1 MQSQEREANLRKEL
15 QACAKLVDNNR
26 VAQLEEELAEKTAE
40 LEQANQR
47 EMEVSYRHIC
57 PSLDILS
64 FGPGEIKKKK
74 KHPPLLLEY
83 VFGRGQSW
91 QMRLWSGWR
100 VSSCMPISG

>member
-1 MQSQEREANLRKEL
+1 MSSPHCPVQSQEREANLRKEL

-47 EMEVSYRHIC
+47 EIEVSYRHIC

-74 KHPPLLLEY
+74 NTPHY
-83 VFGRGQSW
+83 
-91 QMRLWSGWR
+91 
-100 VSSCMPISG
+100 C